1 MSVPWRPAGQ
11 ATSLT
16 GFAVSLD
23 AFEGPL
29 ELLLHLIEKQ
39 GLDITGV
46 SVLAVTD
53 QFIAYARQLGER
65 FADAASEFLLV
76 GSQLALLKSRALL
89 PQAEADEE
97 EETAEDLAAR
107 LRLYA
112 AFKAVAGDLDQRL
125 DTGLASFIRVAAPL
139 VARPPVEPGSGDLA
153 ALIRS
158 LDDMLAKQRTPEPAV
173 APPILRYAVADKIRD
188 LAERVRR
195 ERTITFER
203 LASECADRAEL
214 IVTFIA
220 LLHLVQARRLTVEQ
234 AEPFGPIT
242 LRGVAAHE

>member
-16 GFAVSLD
+16 DFAVTLD

-29 ELLLHLIEKQ
+29 ELLLYLIEKQ

-53 QFIAYARQLGER
+53 QFIAYTRQLGER

-89 PQAEADEE
+89 PRPADDEE

-112 AFKAVAGDLDQRL
+112 AFKAVAGDLDRRL
-125 DTGLASFIRVAAPL
+125 ETGLASFIRVAAPV

-153 ALIRS
+153 ALLAAI
-158 LDDMLAKQRTPEPAV
+158 DDLLATQRAPGPTMD
-173 APPILRYAVADKIRD
+173 PPIVLYAVADKIRD
-188 LAERVRR
+188 LVDRIRR
-195 ERTITFER
+195 EGIITFER
-203 LASECADRAEL
+203 VAAECVSRMEL
-214 IVTFIA
+214 IITFIA
-220 LLHLVQARRLTVEQ
+220 LLHLVHQRQVTVEQ

-242 LRGVAAHE
+242 LRAAEPR